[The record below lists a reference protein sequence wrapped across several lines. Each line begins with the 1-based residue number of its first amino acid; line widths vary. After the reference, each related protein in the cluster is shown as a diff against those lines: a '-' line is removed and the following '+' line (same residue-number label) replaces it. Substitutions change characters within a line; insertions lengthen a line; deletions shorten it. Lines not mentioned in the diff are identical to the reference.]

1 MKRFGTII
9 GIKIGL
15 AIFCACM
22 ALSAPAF
29 AEDAKPA
36 GLTLDEMKKALG
48 LSVYVQTGYTYNG
61 NASSLTNVPG
71 DPGSENNL
79 RGYDHKANSFGL
91 DLAEIVFAKD
101 PATSVIGY
109 KVKVSA
115 GETAKLI
122 HATGLGDSTDRN
134 GKPRIVRYHGSLHQ
148 LHRADRQGTAV
159 RYGEDGARSSARK

>member
-9 GIKIGL
+9 GFKIGL

-48 LSVYVQTGYTYNG
+48 LSIYVQTGYTYNG

-101 PATSVIGY
+101 PATERDRLQ
-109 KVKVSA
+109 
-115 GETAKLI
+115 GEGFGGRNSEIDACDR
-122 HATGLGDSTDRN
+122 LGDPTDRN
-134 GKPRIVRYHGSLHQ
+134 GESRIV
-148 LHRADRQGTAV
+148 
-159 RYGEDGARSSARK
+159 